1 MPPLAGFSNIL
12 SRRTILN
19 IFNGPQALA
28 FLPALTLASFW
39 IGGEGALLGLA
50 LLLPAVVALAGK
62 KELASGA
69 HPPAETNGLGQRARL
84 EKALDNILQIA
95 RPNGRTTACMVV
107 ELDDYGMLLARLGHK
122 AANDILRRT
131 VDRLRGVLRD
141 DDLIVRLDGA
151 EFAIALAP
159 VRRADLE
166 SLIQIS
172 ARLQS
177 AVSEPV
183 SLDTTTV
190 YVSCSIGFC
199 LSTCA
204 PDITGEAMLEAA
216 EQALSNAKEDGPST
230 IRGYSPEMQ
239 HKAKAQNAL
248 IQDVTQALEDGHI
261 IPWFQPQ
268 ISTDTGEVSGF
279 EALARWH
286 HPERGMIS
294 PADFLPA
301 IEQAGMFERL
311 GEVILYHSLTCLKK
325 WDKAGFHVPQ
335 VGVNFSDSELRN
347 PKLVDKI
354 RWELDRFD
362 LSPDRLNVEI
372 LETVIA
378 EADDDVITR
387 NIAGLATLGCAI
399 DLDDFGTG
407 HASISNIRR
416 FAVERIKIDRSF
428 VTKVDTDPE
437 QQRMVS
443 AILTMAEQL
452 NLKTL
457 GEGVETAGEHAMLAQ
472 LGCTHV
478 QGFGLG
484 RPMPYADTLN
494 WMQKHHEKLVET
506 PKIGRGIG

>member
-1 MPPLAGFSNIL
+1 MPPLAGFSNVV
-12 SRRTILN
+12 SRRTIRN
-19 IFNGPQALA
+19 FINGPQALA

-39 IGGEGALLGLA
+39 IGGEGALLAFA
-50 LLLPAVVALAGK
+50 LILPAFIALAGQDDHATK
-62 KELASGA
+62 A
-69 HPPAETNGLGQRARL
+69 HSRTETNGLGQRARI
-84 EKALDNILQIA
+84 EKTLDNILQIA
-95 RPNGRTTACMVV
+95 RPNGRTTATLVV
-107 ELDDYGMLLARLGHK
+107 ELDDYTMLLARLGHK
-122 AANDILRRT
+122 VADDILRRT
-131 VDRLRGVLRD
+131 ADRMRGVLRD
-141 DDLIVRLDGA
+141 NDLIVRLDGA

-166 SLIQIS
+166 AMIQIS

-199 LSTCA
+199 LSTRA
-204 PDITGEAMLEAA
+204 PEKSGEAMLEAA
-216 EQALSNAKEDGPST
+216 EQALSNAKANGSGT

-239 HKAKAQNAL
+239 HKAKAQHAL
-248 IQDVTQALEDGHI
+248 IEEVVQALEDGHI
-261 IPWFQPQ
+261 LPWFQPQ

-286 HPERGMIS
+286 HPERGMIA
-294 PADFLPA
+294 PCDFLPA

-325 WDKAGFHVPQ
+325 WDKAGFKVPQ

-354 RWELDRFD
+354 SWELDRFD
-362 LSPDRLNVEI
+362 LTPDRLNIEI

-494 WMQKHHEKLVET
+494 WMQKHHEKLAET

>member
-1 MPPLAGFSNIL
+1 
-12 SRRTILN
+12 
-19 IFNGPQALA
+19 
-28 FLPALTLASFW
+28 
-39 IGGEGALLGLA
+39 
-50 LLLPAVVALAGK
+50 
-62 KELASGA
+62 
-69 HPPAETNGLGQRARL
+69 
-84 EKALDNILQIA
+84 
-95 RPNGRTTACMVV
+95 
-107 ELDDYGMLLARLGHK
+107 
-122 AANDILRRT
+122 
-131 VDRLRGVLRD
+131 
-141 DDLIVRLDGA
+141 
-151 EFAIALAP
+151 
-159 VRRADLE
+159 
-166 SLIQIS
+166 
-172 ARLQS
+172 
-177 AVSEPV
+177 
-183 SLDTTTV
+183 
-190 YVSCSIGFC
+190 
-199 LSTCA
+199 
-204 PDITGEAMLEAA
+204 
-216 EQALSNAKEDGPST
+216 
-230 IRGYSPEMQ
+230 MQ

-286 HPERGMIS
+286 HPERGMIA

-325 WDKAGFHVPQ
+325 WDKAGFRVPQ

-378 EADDDVITR
+378 EAEDDVITR

-428 VTKVDTDPE
+428 MTKVDTDPE

-443 AILTMAEQL
+443 AIVTMAEQL

-494 WMQKHHEKLVET
+494 WMQKHHEKLAET